1 MKRFIPYTLGFMLLS
16 SGLLLYGCTTTQ
28 QTTAMEKTGVQLW
41 GENCARCHNAPPPS
55 AFSDA
60 EWEAITFHM
69 RVRANLTEEEVQ
81 KIKEFLMAS
90 NG

>member
-1 MKRFIPYTLGFMLLS
+1 MKRILLIGLATVLTGGS
-16 SGLLLYGCTTTQ
+16 LLLYGCASTQ
-28 QTTAMEKTGVQLW
+28 QVAMEKTGVQLW
-41 GENCARCHNAPPPS
+41 GENCSRCHNAPPPS
-55 AFSDA
+55 AFGDA
-60 EWEAITFHM
+60 EWEAITHHM

>member
-1 MKRFIPYTLGFMLLS
+1 MKRILF
-16 SGLLLYGCTTTQ
+16 SGLGILFIGGTMLLYGCASTQ
-28 QTTAMEKTGVQLW
+28 SVAMEKTGVQLW
-41 GENCARCHNAPPPS
+41 GENCSRCHNAPPPA
-55 AFSDA
+55 AFGDA
-60 EWEAITFHM
+60 EWEAITHHM